1 MNCKDDDDWLGGKF
15 RKLIHNNI
23 NHNRL
28 FLSCYKVLMLLLIQS
43 AKSNC
48 L

>member
-1 MNCKDDDDWLGGKF
+1 MNCEDDEDWLGRKF

-23 NHNRL
+23 IHNEL
-28 FLSCYKVLMLLLIQS
+28 CFSCHNVFMVSVIQS
-43 AKSNC
+43 AKSNG